1 MPTLYERLGVE
12 RGADANEIKKA
23 YRKMALTHHPDKGG
37 DIEEFKHIQKAYE
50 ILSDD
55 QRRTIYD
62 QTGQESGDAS
72 DGIPFGGGNPFAGG
86 GVPFDIGQLF
96 GMFGPGGPGGGP
108 MGHMGQRH
116 QQQPKAAK
124 GPPKIHELP
133 ISLADFFHGK
143 HIRIQFERQKF
154 CEGCKG
160 SGAERIEGCGMC
172 GGSGMKQ
179 QMMMI
184 GPGMNMMMRGP
195 CDGCGGEGKRVTVA
209 CGTCSG
215 KKFKAQEKTLDFAIK
230 PGMRP
235 GEVIRFL
242 NECSD
247 QAEFIEAG
255 DVHIHLQ
262 EADEALSFRRVKE
275 TDDLQVDVTVS
286 LKESLL
292 GSKQTIQ
299 SHPGHPQGLLLEIPV
314 GVQHRDVVMVVGEGM
329 PSRSG
334 GRGNLRI
341 NVSVVASDAEKA
353 ALVANRAALEA
364 VFGVTC

>member
-1 MPTLYERLGVE
+1 MPTLYEHLGVG
-12 RGADANEIKKA
+12 RGADANEIRKAYMKKA
-23 YRKMALTHHPDKGG
+23 REHHPDKGG
-37 DIEEFKHIQKAYE
+37 NAEEFKHIQRAYE

-55 QRRTIYD
+55 QKRTIYD
-62 QTGQESGDAS
+62 QTGQESGDVS
-72 DGIPFGGGNPFAGG
+72 DGIPFAGGNPFTGG

-96 GMFGPGGPGGGP
+96 GMFGPGMPGMPGAPG
-108 MGHMGQRH
+108 MQRQQRGQ
-116 QQQPKAAK
+116 K

-154 CEGCKG
+154 CDGCKG
-160 SGAERIEGCGMC
+160 SGAERIDACGMC
-172 GGSGMKQ
+172 GGSGIKQ
-179 QMMMI
+179 QMIMV

-195 CDGCGGEGKRVTVA
+195 CDGCGGEGKQVVVA
-209 CGTCSG
+209 CGMCGG
-215 KKFKAQEKTLDFAIK
+215 KKFKAQEKTLDFEIK

-247 QAEFIEAG
+247 QVEFTEAG

-262 EADEALSFRRVKE
+262 EADESLSFCRVKE

-292 GSKQTIQ
+292 GSKQTIHT
-299 SHPGHPQGLLLEIPV
+299 HPGHPQGLLLEIPV
-314 GVQHRDVVMVVGEGM
+314 GVQHRDVVTISGEGM

-341 NVSVVASDAEKA
+341 NISVVASEAEKA
-353 ALVANRAALEA
+353 ILIAHRAAVEKIFTL
-364 VFGVTC
+364 TC

>member
-1 MPTLYERLGVE
+1 
-12 RGADANEIKKA
+12 
-23 YRKMALTHHPDKGG
+23 
-37 DIEEFKHIQKAYE
+37 
-50 ILSDD
+50 
-55 QRRTIYD
+55 
-62 QTGQESGDAS
+62 
-72 DGIPFGGGNPFAGG
+72 
-86 GVPFDIGQLF
+86 
-96 GMFGPGGPGGGP
+96 
-108 MGHMGQRH
+108 
-116 QQQPKAAK
+116 
-124 GPPKIHELP
+124 
-133 ISLADFFHGK
+133 
-143 HIRIQFERQKF
+143 
-154 CEGCKG
+154 
-160 SGAERIEGCGMC
+160 
-172 GGSGMKQ
+172 MKQ
-179 QMMMI
+179 QMMML
-184 GPGMNMMMRGP
+184 GPGMNVMMRGP

-209 CGTCSG
+209 CGTCCG

-292 GSKQTIQ
+292 GCKQTIQ

-314 GVQHRDVVMVVGEGM
+314 GVQHRDVVIVVGEGM
-329 PSRSG
+329 PSRGG
-334 GRGNLRI
+334 GRANLRI

-353 ALVANRAALEA
+353 ALLAHREAIEGIFTTVAS
-364 VFGVTC
+364 

>member
-1 MPTLYERLGVE
+1 MSSLYDRLGVG

-23 YRKMALTHHPDKGG
+23 YRKMALAHHPDKGG
-37 DIEEFKHIQKAYE
+37 NIEEFKQIQKAYE

-62 QTGQESGDAS
+62 QTGQESQDAS

-86 GVPFDIGQLF
+86 GVPFDIGQIF
-96 GMFGPGGPGGGP
+96 GMFGPGGPG
-108 MGHMGQRH
+108 MQR
-116 QQQPKAAK
+116 QQQQQHKAAK

-154 CEGCKG
+154 CDGCKG
-160 SGAERIEGCGMC
+160 SGAERIDHCGMC

-184 GPGMNMMMRGP
+184 GPGMNVMMRGP
-195 CDGCGGEGKRVTVA
+195 CDGCGGEGKRIAVA
-209 CGTCSG
+209 CGMCNG
-215 KKFKAQEKTLDFAIK
+215 KKFKAQEKTLDFEIK

-247 QAEFIEAG
+247 QQEFIEAG

-262 EADEALSFRRVKE
+262 EADEALLFRRVKE

-292 GSKQTIQ
+292 GSKQKIE

-314 GVQHRDVVMVVGEGM
+314 GVQHRDVVILVGEGM
-329 PSRSG
+329 PSRGG

-353 ALVANRAALEA
+353 ALLANRGALEGIFSA
-364 VFGVTC
+364 VAS

>member
-1 MPTLYERLGVE
+1 MPTLYERLGVG
-12 RGADANEIKKA
+12 RGADADEIRKA
-23 YRKMALTHHPDKGG
+23 YKKMALTHHPDKGG
-37 DIEEFKHIQKAYE
+37 NEEEFKHIQRAYE

-62 QTGQESGDAS
+62 QTGQEAGDAS

-96 GMFGPGGPGGGP
+96 GMFGPGGPGT
-108 MGHMGQRH
+108 QRH
-116 QQQPKAAK
+116 GHGHPHPQHKVAK
-124 GPPKIHELP
+124 GPPKVHELP
-133 ISLADFFHGK
+133 ISLADFYHGK
-143 HIRIQFERQKF
+143 QIRIQFERQKF

-184 GPGMNMMMRGP
+184 GPGMNVMMRGP

-209 CGTCSG
+209 CGMCGG
-215 KKFKAQEKTLDFAIK
+215 KKFKGHEKTLDFAIK

-247 QAEFIEAG
+247 QVEFVEPG

-286 LKESLL
+286 LKDSLL
-292 GSKQTIQ
+292 GSTQTIQ

-314 GVQHRDVVMVVGEGM
+314 GVQHRDIVTVVGEGM

-341 NVSVVASDAEKA
+341 NVSVIASDAEKA
-353 ALVANRAALEA
+353 KLVANRAALEA
-364 VFGVTC
+364 VFTC